1 MKRLKTLQLRETS
14 QPPKKQTASALM
26 GAELSQ
32 IPSTTTTT
40 TTVTVHAEEDAAGDD
55 ASMEGSPEVRYV
67 QKISLAIRIEQLD
80 KMLVMLPNI

>member
-14 QPPKKQTASALM
+14 LPPKKQTASSALM

-32 IPSTTTTT
+32 IPSTTT

-67 QKISLAIRIEQLD
+67 KRISLAIRIEQLD

>member
-14 QPPKKQTASALM
+14 QPSKKQTASALM

-40 TTVTVHAEEDAAGDD
+40 TVTVHAEEDAGDD

-80 KMLVMLPNI
+80 KILVMLPNI

>member
-32 IPSTTTTT
+32 MPSTTT

-55 ASMEGSPEVRYV
+55 ASMEGSPEVGSEF
-67 QKISLAIRIEQLD
+67 QMSLIS
-80 KMLVMLPNI
+80 

>member
-14 QPPKKQTASALM
+14 QPPKKQTASSALM

-40 TTVTVHAEEDAAGDD
+40 VTVHAEEDAGDD
-55 ASMEGSPEVRYV
+55 ASMEGSPEVGSG